1 MEFKTTQ
8 LANGLTVIGE
18 LNPAARSAATGFFV
32 RTGSRD
38 ETNGISGV
46 SHFLEHMLFKG
57 TEKLNT
63 FQVNQ
68 AFDRTGANFNAFTSE
83 ENTVYHAAVLPEYL
97 AEIIELWAQLLR
109 PALRKDDFELEKNVI
124 KEEIAMYKDLP
135 AFDIIDRC
143 RELYFDGHPCG
154 NSVLGSDE
162 SIDALKIEQM
172 RQYYTERYAP
182 NNIVL
187 VCTGQFDW
195 AAICSLAERACADW
209 QRQEVAR
216 IIMPADGNKTSGH
229 YTKANLTR
237 EHICLM
243 SPAVS
248 AQDDRRYTASLLAT
262 IVGDCVGSR
271 FFWELVDK
279 AWAEEASMQYNAMD
293 GTGIF
298 CSYLRCS
305 SENLDKVLDIVR
317 GIFTELVKKGVTEDE
332 LKAAKNKTLSELVLK
347 NEIPMGRLIE
357 VGFNWVYLKQYLT
370 IEEQVA
376 AVKAVTVK
384 QINKMLKQF
393 QPGDFTQFL
402 MGPEKKD

>member
-1 MEFKTTQ
+1 MEFKWKQ
-8 LANGLTVIGE
+8 LTNGLTVIGE
-18 LNPAARSAATGFFV
+18 LNSSARSAATGFFV

-38 ETNGISGV
+38 ETDGLSGV

-57 TEKLNT
+57 TERLNT

-68 AFDRTGANFNAFTSE
+68 AFDRTGAQFNAFTSE

-97 AEIIELWAQLLR
+97 AEIIGLWAQLLR

-135 AFDIIDRC
+135 AFDIVDRC
-143 RELYFDGHPCG
+143 RALYFDGHPCG
-154 NSVLGSDE
+154 NSVLGSVE
-162 SIDALKIEQM
+162 SIDGLSIEQM
-172 RQYYTERYAP
+172 RQYYAGRYAP

-195 AAICSLAERACADW
+195 AAICSLSEQACAGW
-209 QRQEVAR
+209 QRQEVDR
-216 IIMPADGNKTSGH
+216 LIRPAAGNKTSEH
-229 YTKANLTR
+229 FTKVNLTR

-243 SPAVS
+243 SPAVP
-248 AQDDRRYTASLLAT
+248 AQDQRRYAASLLAT
-262 IVGDCVGSR
+262 IIGDNVGSR

-293 GTGIF
+293 GVGIF
-298 CSYLRCS
+298 CSYFRCS
-305 SENLDKVLDIVR
+305 SENLDKVLALVG
-317 GIFTELVKKGVTEDE
+317 GIFAELGKKGVTEDE
-332 LKAAKNKTLSELVLK
+332 LRTAKNKTLSELVLK
-347 NEIPMGRLIE
+347 NELPMGRLIE

-376 AVKAVTVK
+376 AVKAVTVE
-384 QINKMLKQF
+384 QLNSLLEQLR
-393 QPGDFTQFL
+393 PGDFTQFL
-402 MGPEKKD
+402 MGPNNKM